1 MEIDFMYRL
10 RKALEDKGI
19 TRTELSQISGI
30 AKGDITHY
38 LKGDYVPKQDKCY
51 LLAKALDVDPGWL
64 MTGYEPDTKELD
76 ELIDTIDK
84 ELDNVPQTFEARVL
98 AKGMDKMPEAQ
109 RKAILQMMTGLYPGL
124 FEKGNEEDDT

>member
-1 MEIDFMYRL
+1 ME
-10 RKALEDKGI
+10 EKGI
-19 TRTELSQISGI
+19 SASDLSRASGVGKNLISYYIHGRCL
-30 AKGDITHY
+30 A
-38 LKGDYVPKQDKCY
+38 KQDKVF

-64 MTGYEPDTKELD
+64 MTGYEPDTKELF
-76 ELIDTIDK
+76 DTIEK
-84 ELDNVPQTFEARVL
+84 ELEEVPVTVEARVL